1 MPCRD
6 YGSDDYGFS
15 DRQLE
20 ILKRKA
26 DEMILKDRADML
38 ARIACRALEAIE
50 AGGGT
55 YSHLHETVMRDKETA
70 DWWVK
75 HKEEDKKQRLIR
87 LKEELK
93 KKEQDE
99 LKKRAYAKLTEEE
112 RQLFGLNKK
121 KADKQN
127 GTRSYF

>member
-6 YGSDDYGFS
+6 YGSDDYSFS
-15 DRQLE
+15 ERQLG
-20 ILKRKA
+20 ILKRQAEEK
-26 DEMILKDRADML
+26 ILKERADML

-50 AGGGT
+50 AGGST
-55 YSHLHETVMRDKETA
+55 YSYLLATVMRDKETA

-75 HKEEDKKQRLIR
+75 HKEEDIKQSLIR
-87 LKEELK
+87 LKKELK

-112 RQLFGLNKK
+112 RQLFGLSKK
-121 KADKQN
+121 ES
-127 GTRSYF
+127 R